1 MIDAE
6 YKFGAFKPIIPE
18 IYKAL
23 ANDDNETLPGDSNC
37 AIGNHWIKLKLIKI
51 TAYNDDTSIFEFELP
66 TNHKYLNLPLTAHLL
81 IKAPNCEH
89 NNGGDAV
96 RPYTSISSPTKQNT
110 FEIMIKKYKEWGI
123 KESELKQTNMVF
135 LFTKT
140 DHSYKPAGAVS
151 NYIHN
156 LNLGDYLEFKHSQEC
171 IGKIKYPFDSSIT
184 HITMCAVGAGIA
196 PMIRIIRELLESKSK
211 IQCIRLLYGC
221 RNVKD
226 ILLREKLDEWH
237 NEYSNSNRFKVI
249 YCIGSRYANVHFGAK
264 KSLEYEKPELPRD
277 YEIIPND
284 RKELGWITGDKV
296 KKHAATQVVDNHR
309 IFICGLPGIYIALA
323 GKRNDP
329 KVAQDSQLYRL
340 GYRDHHVIKF

>member
-156 LNLGDYLEFKHSQEC
+156 LNCE
-171 IGKIKYPFDSSIT
+171 
-184 HITMCAVGAGIA
+184 
-196 PMIRIIRELLESKSK
+196 
-211 IQCIRLLYGC
+211 
-221 RNVKD
+221 
-226 ILLREKLDEWH
+226 
-237 NEYSNSNRFKVI
+237 
-249 YCIGSRYANVHFGAK
+249 
-264 KSLEYEKPELPRD
+264 
-277 YEIIPND
+277 
-284 RKELGWITGDKV
+284 
-296 KKHAATQVVDNHR
+296 
-309 IFICGLPGIYIALA
+309 
-323 GKRNDP
+323 
-329 KVAQDSQLYRL
+329 
-340 GYRDHHVIKF
+340 